1 MEKDY
6 DFLYEANNVYRTKNY
21 IVKQIIGVRCSEQE
35 NNVMFSFDTYYRRT
49 AKRNRIGAVV
59 RKERLQFQKPPQ
71 TDHGAEHLFQR
82 TVRSFRFREDRRF
95 HLLGRGRI
103 YRDSKRRYDCTTA
116 KKQLTKKH

>member
-49 AKRNRIGAVV
+49 AKR
-59 RKERLQFQKPPQ
+59 
-71 TDHGAEHLFQR
+71 D
-82 TVRSFRFREDRRF
+82 
-95 HLLGRGRI
+95 RI
-103 YRDSKRRYDCTTA
+103 YE
-116 KKQLTKKH
+116 